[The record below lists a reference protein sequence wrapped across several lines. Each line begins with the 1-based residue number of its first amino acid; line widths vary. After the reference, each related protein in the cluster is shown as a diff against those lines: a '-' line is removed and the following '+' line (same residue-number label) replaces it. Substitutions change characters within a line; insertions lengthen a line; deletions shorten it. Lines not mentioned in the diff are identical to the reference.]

1 MQLSGSVF
9 SHMTISMMIIETRF
23 INKMIL
29 PESNIFIQK
38 MKNSEVTAEKIQPN
52 ILPAEIPQN
61 RVGFSLMFTRFSNWA
76 SKTTG
81 SPVTFVLATLIIIT
95 WAVTG
100 PIFKFSDTWQL
111 VINTG
116 TSVITFLMVFV
127 IQQSQNRD
135 TTAMHIKLNE
145 LIAANK
151 NASNRVVG
159 VENLTDQDLIKLK
172 GFYDNMAELTRHH
185 DDLFTSRS
193 VDEKNKTADPDPTAS

>member
-1 MQLSGSVF
+1 MNKSEINLLSQNQADIDSL
-9 SHMTISMMIIETRF
+9 
-23 INKMIL
+23 NK
-29 PESNIFIQK
+29 EKNKNQFYSN
-38 MKNSEVTAEKIQPN
+38 
-52 ILPAEIPQN
+52 
-61 RVGFSLMFTRFSNWA
+61 FTRFSNWT

-81 SPVTFVLATLIIIT
+81 NPMTFVFATIIIIA
-95 WAVTG
+95 WAITG
-100 PIFKFSDTWQL
+100 PVFHYSDTWQL

-159 VENLTDQDLIKLK
+159 IENLTETDLIKLK
-172 GFYDNMAELTRHH
+172 DFYDKMAELTKHQK
-185 DDLFTSRS
+185 DLFTSRS
-193 VDEKNKTADPDPTAS
+193 VDEKNKIIDDTESLSNFKNP

>member
-1 MQLSGSVF
+1 MNKNISSAEETATGTPPIQMAPDKMSF
-9 SHMTISMMIIETRF
+9 SAI
-23 INKMIL
+23 
-29 PESNIFIQK
+29 
-38 MKNSEVTAEKIQPN
+38 
-52 ILPAEIPQN
+52 
-61 RVGFSLMFTRFSNWA
+61 FTRFSNWA

-81 SPVTFVLATLIIIT
+81 SPFTFVLATILIFA

-159 VENLTDQDLIKLK
+159 VENLTDEDLIKLK
-172 GFYDNMAELTRHH
+172 SFYDNMSEIQHRH
-185 DDLFTSRS
+185 DELFTSRS
-193 VDEKNKTADPDPTAS
+193 VDEKIKTDDLSASSAE